1 LPAAL
6 LALAISAFA
15 IGCTEFIMMGLL
27 PEVAVAFHVSI
38 PTAGDLISGY
48 ALGVVV
54 GAPLV
59 LRNFAN
65 TDAAL
70 AWLNTNP
77 VQSAGEVAAT
87 ARNDGS
93 VSMLTIVP
101 PTSPL
106 QRPQQWF
113 YRDFASPNDA
123 VFYLNEAPA
132 QSDGKSARR
141 CGTTAT
147 SACSISPRHEP
158 VARPLQFNRRNSCVC

>member
-1 LPAAL
+1 MMPALFRKENTMTTTTIEREEMITQENAAEAKRRIHSEL
-6 LALAISAFA
+6 RTQSPLHPPQHWL
-15 IGCTEFIMMGLL
+15 
-27 PEVAVAFHVSI
+27 SI
-38 PTAGDLISGY
+38 
-48 ALGVVV
+48 
-54 GAPLV
+54 
-59 LRNFAN
+59 NFAN

-93 VSMLTIVP
+93 VSMLTIMP

-106 QRPQQWF
+106 QSPQRWF

-132 QSDGKSARR
+132 QSDGEVSA
-141 CGTTAT
+141 T
-147 SACSISPRHEP
+147 
-158 VARPLQFNRRNSCVC
+158 LRNNGHVGVFYIAPA